1 MKQNSMWK
9 RGYLRYAASAMLCG
23 AMLCSGALAVQ
34 TEDTGTED
42 ISVMETIPATD
53 ESGVIIDTNP
63 STPQQAELA
72 WFANGDYQIVSAADN
87 TVLSTNGRGG
97 GEKAA
102 IVCRADQ
109 SLTLQ
114 TYGVKQAADGTL
126 MLTSRTAKDKMLS
139 NTETGL
145 VQTKQG
151 TAASSTFVA
160 VPEED
165 GTVTIRLAA
174 DLTQA
179 LTNQDG
185 AAVMAAYTG
194 EEAQKWTLRQDEQL
208 HEKTVESGVYT
219 IDNVKRGKSM
229 MISGASNTTGQPIV
243 MASKSISKA
252 QRFYVNYVGDG
263 KYTITAFG
271 GDGKAVT
278 VGGGFGAQLKL
289 GSRVRY
295 YIDKK
300 WDGTYSVIRAGNSY
314 AALSAGS
321 SQVKTT
327 SYSGSLAETWTFDSK
342 VTEDTAAASK
352 QLKSVMKKHPS
363 GKYLGSGY
371 SFAGGYQCMG
381 FGREVFYRTFGKEA
395 RWNYDG
401 SAKSSSYAKHYTV
414 KARSS
419 SYSSQSM
426 KKLMAKAKPGDV
438 LQMNAPKIHTMI
450 FVSSDS
456 TGFTVY
462 DANWVGSNKVSV
474 RHVDY
479 GAWSSRNSRGI
490 SLLHSTNYPAK

>member
-9 RGYLRYAASAMLCG
+9 RGYVRYAASAMLCG
-23 AMLCSGALAVQ
+23 AMLCSGALAVEI
-34 TEDTGTED
+34 EDTATED

-53 ESGVIIDTNP
+53 ESGVTIDTNP
-63 STPQQAELA
+63 TEQQDSELLR
-72 WFANGDYQIVSAADN
+72 FADGNYQLISALDG

-97 GEKAA
+97 AENAS

-126 MLTSRTAKDKMLS
+126 TLMSRTAKDKVLS

-145 VQTKQG
+145 VQSKQG
-151 TAASSTFVA
+151 SAESTTFVA

-174 DLTQA
+174 DVTQA

-185 AAVMAAYTG
+185 VAVMTAYTG
-194 EEAQKWTLRQDEQL
+194 ESTQKWTLRKDEQL

-219 IDNVKRGKSM
+219 IDNVKRGTSM
-229 MISGASNTTGQPIV
+229 MVSGASNTKGQPIT

-252 QRFYVNYVGDG
+252 QKFYVNYIGDG
-263 KYTITAFG
+263 KYTITSFG

-278 VGGGFGAQLKL
+278 VGSGFGSKLKL
-289 GSRVRY
+289 GSTVRY

-300 WDGTYSVIRAGNSY
+300 WDGTYSILRAGSSCT
-314 AALSAGS
+314 AVRAGT
-321 SQVKTT
+321 SQVKTA
-327 SYSGSLAETWTFDSK
+327 SYSGSLTETWTFDSK
-342 VTEDTAAASK
+342 VTEDVTTATK
-352 QLKSVMKKHPS
+352 RLQNVMKKHPS

-381 FGREVFYRTFGKEA
+381 FGREVFYRAFGKEA

-401 SAKSSSYAKHYTV
+401 SAKSSSYAKQYSV

-426 KKLMAKAKPGDV
+426 KNLIAKAKPGDV